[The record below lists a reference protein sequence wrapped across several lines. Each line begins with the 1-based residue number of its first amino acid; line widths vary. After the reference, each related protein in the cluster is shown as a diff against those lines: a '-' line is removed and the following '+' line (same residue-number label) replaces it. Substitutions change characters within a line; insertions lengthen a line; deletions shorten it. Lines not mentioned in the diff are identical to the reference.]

1 MNCLVAFSF
10 PSLGLGINNN
20 KPFKGL
26 VRQVGKLILML
37 CENIILQSAA
47 QPSENHD
54 TFCSD
59 TIVSGCPRNIC
70 EHMAHLGN
78 ICRQWSLNSSL
89 LLQAAKLAQG
99 VTIAFSAMLQEFS
112 RTYGS
117 RTLQAIGNE
126 VGTNKRAHIWRTR
139 GMILTVSFYE
149 MNATDQ
155 NLTLKGR

>member
-1 MNCLVAFSF
+1 MCCGSSGGRINI
-10 PSLGLGINNN
+10 PSLSASGLQLLS
-20 KPFKGL
+20 P
-26 VRQVGKLILML
+26 VRT
-37 CENIILQSAA
+37 EA
-47 QPSENHD
+47 
-54 TFCSD
+54 
-59 TIVSGCPRNIC
+59 
-70 EHMAHLGN
+70 
-78 ICRQWSLNSSL
+78 SL